1 MIVLQWLLGPIGR
14 YLILA
19 VALAGLWAG
28 VRAHYVAVG
37 RGQVQPALDQA
48 VKDKD
53 ALAASL
59 QAKER
64 ELVILNEVRAD
75 YDAKLQSLST
85 LSGDVRALAR
95 TVSLCNSVVAVP
107 ADLPGAT
114 GGTGEESG
122 SDGTRPAAD
131 VLVELATDFATE
143 RDQLAT
149 RINALINWLERTRG
163 E

>member
-1 MIVLQWLLGPIGR
+1 MAFLLGPIGR

-19 VALAGLWAG
+19 VVLAGLWAG

-48 VKDKD
+48 VKDKA
-53 ALAASL
+53 ALSASL

-64 ELVILNEVRAD
+64 ELKVLNEVRAE
-75 YDAKLQSLST
+75 YDQNMQSLDT
-85 LSGDVRALAR
+85 LARDVRRMAGA
-95 TVSLCNSVVAVP
+95 VSLCNAVVAVP
-107 ADLPGAT
+107 PDVPGAAT
-114 GGTGEESG
+114 GTGEAGG

-149 RINALINWLERTRG
+149 QLNALIDWLERTRAD
-163 E
+163 